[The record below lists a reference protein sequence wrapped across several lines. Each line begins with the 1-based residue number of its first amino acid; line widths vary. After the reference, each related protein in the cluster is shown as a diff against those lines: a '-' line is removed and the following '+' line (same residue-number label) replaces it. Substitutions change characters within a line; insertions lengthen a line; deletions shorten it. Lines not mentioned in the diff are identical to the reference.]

1 MIIKSFEFDKLKLDN
16 LKFFLLYGKNE
27 GYQNEL
33 INNIL
38 IKNFEGEIN
47 KYDENEFIN
56 NYEIIMSELINMSL
70 FESKKIL
77 IISRVTDKLLKYIEE
92 IIEKKISDIKI
103 ILKSGILDKK
113 SKLRNLFEKN
123 KSLITVPFYEDSDRN
138 LSSILINFLNK
149 NEIKM
154 SRETINFI
162 ISRAIGDRQNLKLEL
177 DKILNYSLS
186 NKKISFETIQKL
198 TNLSENYSVNELA
211 NSYLTKNTTNVA
223 KILNENK
230 YSDDD
235 CILILRTIL
244 IKSKK
249 LLDILE
255 RYSET
260 NNIEQVI
267 TKTKPP
273 IFWKDKESVKIQ
285 VKSWEIKEL
294 REKIYEINDL
304 EATVKS
310 NSKNLLN
317 IISDFIINY

>member
-1 MIIKSFEFDKLKLDN
+1 M
-16 LKFFLLYGKNE
+16 
-27 GYQNEL
+27 
-33 INNIL
+33 
-38 IKNFEGEIN
+38 
-47 KYDENEFIN
+47 
-56 NYEIIMSELINMSL
+56 
-70 FESKKIL
+70 
-77 IISRVTDKLLKYIEE
+77 
-92 IIEKKISDIKI
+92 
-103 ILKSGILDKK
+103 
-113 SKLRNLFEKN
+113 
-123 KSLITVPFYEDSDRN
+123 
-138 LSSILINFLNK
+138 
-149 NEIKM
+149 
-154 SRETINFI
+154 
-162 ISRAIGDRQNLKLEL
+162 
-177 DKILNYSLS
+177 
-186 NKKISFETIQKL
+186 
-198 TNLSENYSVNELA
+198 
-211 NSYLTKNTTNVA
+211 
-223 KILNENK
+223 
-230 YSDDD
+230 
-235 CILILRTIL
+235 RTIL

>member
-16 LKFFLLYGKNE
+16 LNFFLLYGKNE

>member
-1 MIIKSFEFDKLKLDN
+1 
-16 LKFFLLYGKNE
+16 
-27 GYQNEL
+27 
-33 INNIL
+33 
-38 IKNFEGEIN
+38 
-47 KYDENEFIN
+47 
-56 NYEIIMSELINMSL
+56 MSELINMSL

-198 TNLSENYSVNELA
+198 TNLSENYNVNELA

>member
-1 MIIKSFEFDKLKLDN
+1 M
-16 LKFFLLYGKNE
+16 
-27 GYQNEL
+27 
-33 INNIL
+33 
-38 IKNFEGEIN
+38 
-47 KYDENEFIN
+47 
-56 NYEIIMSELINMSL
+56 
-70 FESKKIL
+70 
-77 IISRVTDKLLKYIEE
+77 
-92 IIEKKISDIKI
+92 
-103 ILKSGILDKK
+103 
-113 SKLRNLFEKN
+113 
-123 KSLITVPFYEDSDRN
+123 
-138 LSSILINFLNK
+138 
-149 NEIKM
+149 
-154 SRETINFI
+154 
-162 ISRAIGDRQNLKLEL
+162 KLEL

>member
-1 MIIKSFEFDKLKLDN
+1 
-16 LKFFLLYGKNE
+16 
-27 GYQNEL
+27 
-33 INNIL
+33 
-38 IKNFEGEIN
+38 
-47 KYDENEFIN
+47 
-56 NYEIIMSELINMSL
+56 
-70 FESKKIL
+70 
-77 IISRVTDKLLKYIEE
+77 
-92 IIEKKISDIKI
+92 
-103 ILKSGILDKK
+103 
-113 SKLRNLFEKN
+113 
-123 KSLITVPFYEDSDRN
+123 
-138 LSSILINFLNK
+138 
-149 NEIKM
+149 
-154 SRETINFI
+154 
-162 ISRAIGDRQNLKLEL
+162 LKLEL

>member
-16 LKFFLLYGKNE
+16 LNFFLLYGKNE

-154 SRETINFI
+154 SRESINFI